1 MENLRN
7 LNQNQEKLE
16 IELWRHLRYK
26 SIIQSVS
33 EFHCYNT
40 EFLLKGKS
48 FNVLTFNNVLL
59 KYNCCKSSIFIV
71 IADK

>member
-33 EFHCYNT
+33 EFHCY
-40 EFLLKGKS
+40 KGKS

-59 KYNCCKSSIFIV
+59 KYNCCKSSIVIV